1 MGLEQSAIAWVG
13 SYLGG
18 RKQSCSVDGDLSSSL
33 DLLSCGVPQGSI
45 EGPLLWLCFTCY
57 QPDVIHE
64 HEVDG
69 QDHGRGCV
77 RYQDQEQGHV
87 EPGGRGD
94 CGAMV
99 GYVDDGAY
107 SYAHNDPAVLSQV
120 LTRKYNLLEDWISG
134 NKLVINTD
142 KTHLLVMGPKKVK
155 ARRQQVSIQAGGFKI
170 RPTETEK
177 LLG

>member
-1 MGLEQSAIAWVG
+1 M
-13 SYLGG
+13 
-18 RKQSCSVDGDLSSSL
+18 
-33 DLLSCGVPQGSI
+33 
-45 EGPLLWLCFTCY
+45 
-57 QPDVIHE
+57 IHE
-64 HEVDG
+64 HEIAG
-69 QDHGRGCV
+69 EDHGRGCV

-142 KTHLLVMGPKKVK
+142 KTHITLSSGTLIYWMAKSLLASSLP
-155 ARRQQVSIQAGGFKI
+155 AG
-170 RPTETEK
+170 
-177 LLG
+177 

>member
-18 RKQSCSVDGDLSSSL
+18 RKQSCSVDGHLSSSL

-45 EGPLLWLCFTCY
+45 GGPLLWLCFTCD

-77 RYQDQEQGHV
+77 RYQDQIQGHD
-87 EPGGRGD
+87 EPGLYGRGTR
-94 CGAMV
+94 CRSGA
-99 GYVDDGAY
+99 GA
-107 SYAHNDPAVLSQV
+107 A
-120 LTRKYNLLEDWISG
+120 
-134 NKLVINTD
+134 
-142 KTHLLVMGPKKVK
+142 
-155 ARRQQVSIQAGGFKI
+155 AGGPPI
-170 RPTETEK
+170 DQPLPAGAAHLASVAPWTDG
-177 LLG
+177 LLGFV